1 MLFIINQWAK
11 PIAVYFT
18 IKKEPIKYLSKIPIS
33 PTLGFSKLPLTA
45 LFKNTWILKFKSQL
59 MLAFFTAVNHLSGS
73 LRKQKFVIGDFDPR
87 CVSLRSFFACD
98 RNYVDGSQKHNCE
111 DSFWTSVFGS
121 SSFIIYYWVYYKK
134 KKRKKDHLNR
144 RRIVFSPYRRRTLSE
159 LTYATGRKR
168 EEDSKP

>member
-1 MLFIINQWAK
+1 MCFLLLTNELSQFQ
-11 PIAVYFT
+11 FT
-18 IKKEPIKYLSKIPIS
+18 SLLKKNRKRLLVKFQFHQPLVFPNS
-33 PTLGFSKLPLTA
+33 PLLRFSKTREFWSSKANWCLRSSRPLI
-45 LFKNTWILKFKSQL
+45 ILADL
-59 MLAFFTAVNHLSGS
+59 LENRS
-73 LRKQKFVIGDFDPR
+73 LWLVDFDPL

-134 KKRKKDHLNR
+134 KRKKDHLNR